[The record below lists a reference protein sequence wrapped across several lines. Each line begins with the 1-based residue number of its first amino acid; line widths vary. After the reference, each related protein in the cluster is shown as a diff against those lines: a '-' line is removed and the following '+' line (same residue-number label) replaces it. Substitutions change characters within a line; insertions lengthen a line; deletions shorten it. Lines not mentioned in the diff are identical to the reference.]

1 MKNEA
6 RVGLVVLI
14 AIATMVV
21 GYFYL
26 RGLGLTSD
34 KYYLRLAG
42 ASHISPGN
50 EVRLQGVKIG
60 QVLEVALD
68 GEQKPLITVAVKRS
82 GAPLQL
88 LKSYKYTLQ
97 ATSLI
102 GENVVDIRGPFRSDA
117 EVYEPNDT
125 SVIIPVTASGPLAGV
140 TDQATLLIGEMRGT
154 LDKLNTT
161 IQRINNGV
169 LSGQNQMKLSRALE
183 NVAKL
188 TEKAQNGFG
197 SDGIRVALGD
207 AKARQGL
214 NDTLQGTAFAARQAG
229 AAAGDLRL
237 MAADLRDV
245 ISDNKGQIGPI
256 MAGLNKTANEVG
268 GLAQSLSFL
277 VKNGGLQENLN
288 GTLLAARKAAENV
301 EALTASFK
309 KGIGEGTQSDI
320 QATLA
325 SARRAAENV
334 EAATGALKAF
344 SDADTQKNLRSA
356 IVSLTD
362 TANSLKATADAIKTT
377 ITDPDTQKQLKT
389 TLTTINQ
396 ATTSLAA
403 TADNMKEASAGF
415 KNILAD
421 EKLQA
426 DLKALPSSLRAS
438 SEELQKTLAATRGTA
453 QSFQNLADNVSGLL
467 PKSRRRNTNQTPPVS
482 GNTTGNTTGTKP
494 ISKPGSDFP
503 SGPYVVYRN
512 LSNFSGKPRIGA
524 DVTQNAYGDLGFDTT
539 LFGGPLRLGVSNIGD
554 GSDLTLQTGRY
565 LGKGVALRYG
575 IYRSEIGAG
584 VELRKGRFF
593 LEGNAWDVNDGS
605 YNALAGVRITPQVEL
620 FGGRESI
627 RGVHSTALGVRLRP

>member
-6 RVGLVVLI
+6 RVGIVVLI

-34 KYYLRLAG
+34 KYYLLLKG
-42 ASHISPGN
+42 ASHIAPGN

-60 QVLEVALD
+60 QVIDVSLD
-68 GEQKPLITVAVKRS
+68 VEQKPLITVAVKRS

-102 GENVVDIRGPFRSDA
+102 GENVVDIRGPYRADA
-117 EVYEPNDT
+117 KVYEPNDPG
-125 SVIIPVTASGPLAGV
+125 SIIPVISAGPLAGV

-161 IQRINNGV
+161 IEKINGGV
-169 LSGQNQMKLSRALE
+169 LSNNNQLKIARALD

-188 TEKAQNGFG
+188 TARAQNGFG
-197 SDGIRVALGD
+197 PDGIRVALGD

-214 NDTLQGTAFAARQAG
+214 NDTLQGTAFAAKQAG
-229 AAAGDLRL
+229 AAAGDLRV
-237 MAADLRDV
+237 MASDLKNI
-245 ISDNKGQIGPI
+245 ISANKGQVAPL

-268 GLAQSLSFL
+268 GLAESLSFL

-288 GTLLAARKAAENV
+288 GTLLAARKAAEDV
-301 EALTASFK
+301 AAMTASFK

-325 SARRAAENV
+325 AARRSAENV
-334 EAATGALKAF
+334 EAATNALKAF
-344 SDADTQKNLRSA
+344 SDADTQKSLRGA
-356 IVSLTD
+356 IVSLTETATSLKD
-362 TANSLKATADAIKTT
+362 TAEALKVT

-389 TLTTINQ
+389 TLATINQ
-396 ATTSLAA
+396 ATNSLAV
-403 TADNMKEASAGF
+403 TADNFKDASAGF
-415 KNILAD
+415 KNILGD

-426 DLKALPSSLRAS
+426 DLKALPAALRAS
-438 SEELQKTLAATRGTA
+438 TDELQKTLAATRGTA

-467 PKSRRRNTNQTPPVS
+467 PKSKRRKVSDQTPAAP
-482 GNTTGNTTGTKP
+482 GTKP
-494 ISKPGSDFP
+494 ISKLGAAFP
-503 SGPYVVYRN
+503 SGPYLTYRN
-512 LSNFSGKPRIGA
+512 LSNFGGKARVGR
-524 DVTQNAYGDLGFDTT
+524 DVTQNAYGDLGFDAT
-539 LFGGPLRLGVSNIGD
+539 LFGGPLRLGVANIGD
-554 GSDLTLQTGRY
+554 GDDLTLQTGQY

-593 LEGNAWDVNDGS
+593 VEGNAWDVNDGS

>member
-6 RVGLVVLI
+6 RVGIVVFI
-14 AIATMVV
+14 ALATMVV

-34 KYYLRLAG
+34 KYYLRLIG
-42 ASHISPGN
+42 ASHIAPGN

-68 GEQKPLITVAVKRS
+68 EGQKPLITVAVKRS

-97 ATSLI
+97 SSTLI
-102 GENVVDIRGPFRSDA
+102 GENVVDVRGPFRVDA
-117 EVYEPNDT
+117 EAYEPNNPR
-125 SVIIPVTASGPLAGV
+125 VVIPVTSAGPLAAV

-161 IQRINNGV
+161 IERINTGV
-169 LSGQNQMKLSRALE
+169 LSNNNQLKIARALD

-188 TEKAQNGFG
+188 TQEARRGFG
-197 SDGIRVALGD
+197 PEGIRVGLGD
-207 AKARQGL
+207 PKARQGL
-214 NDTLQGTAFAARQAG
+214 NDTLQNTAFAAKQAG

-237 MAADLRDV
+237 MAADLKNIV
-245 ISDNKGQIGPI
+245 GTNKGQIGSL
-256 MAGLNKTANEVG
+256 MSGLNKTASEVG

-301 EALTASFK
+301 EAMTASFK
-309 KGIGEGTQSDI
+309 KGTGEGTQSDI

-325 SARRAAENV
+325 SARRAAENI

-344 SDADTQKNLRSA
+344 SDADTQKTLRSA

-362 TANSLKATADAIKTT
+362 TANSLKITADAIKTT
-377 ITDPDTQKQLKT
+377 ITDPDSQKQLKS

-467 PKSRRRNTNQTPPVS
+467 PRSRRRNTNQTPPAP
-482 GNTTGNTTGTKP
+482 GTKP
-494 ISKPGSDFP
+494 ISKPGTEFP
-503 SGPYVVYRN
+503 SGPYLTYRN
-512 LSNFSGKPRIGA
+512 LSNFGGKPRIGA
-524 DVTQNAYGDLGFDTT
+524 DVAQNAYGDLGFDAT

-554 GSDLTLQTGRY
+554 GSDLTLQTGQY

-593 LEGNAWDVNDGS
+593 VEGNAWDLNDGS
-605 YNALAGVRITPQVEL
+605 YNALVGVKITPQVEL